1 MRLYYGKATDKHGIL
16 RKRQTKTKPSLL
28 NQ

>member
-1 MRLYYGKATDKHGIL
+1 MRLYCEKATDKHGIL